1 MLTSPG
7 GVLAFDASLTIERV
21 DITFPSW
28 DRCRVPTG
36 LGTHVG
42 IVSDD
47 RALRRTFE
55 I

>member
-21 DITFPSW
+21 DIPFLSW
-28 DRCRVPTG
+28 DSRRVPKG

-47 RALRRTFE
+47 GALRRTFE